1 MRKSGILKSEIRTL
15 FAPQILI
22 LLFILA
28 SCINSASASLL
39 KDDRTLS
46 VTGQGIVAVKPDLA
60 KLNLGVEV
68 IRKTAQD
75 AQSENAGIMQ
85 KVVEAAL
92 NLGIPKDKI
101 ATSSLNIWPEN
112 KYEANQPPKI
122 VGYRC
127 SNQVNIIIEDIGKV
141 SKVLDA
147 GISAGATNVNGINFS
162 LKDDLEAKKNALD
175 KAVKEADAKAKAIA
189 AAAGQK
195 IKGIQSI
202 IESGA
207 VFIPPSNQEFAAK
220 AMALGGGGNKTPVS
234 AGLIEVRG
242 NVSIS
247 YILE

>member
-1 MRKSGILKSEIRTL
+1 MKKAIL
-15 FAPQILI
+15 ALI
-22 LLFILA
+22 LTASLFVVTCSNA
-28 SCINSASASLL
+28 ALL
-39 KDDRTLS
+39 KDDRTLT
-46 VTGQGIVAVKPDLA
+46 VTGQGIVAVKPDTA
-60 KLNLGVEV
+60 RLNLGVEV

-101 ATSSLNIWPEN
+101 QTSSLNIWPEN
-112 KYEANQPPKI
+112 KYEPNQPPKI

-127 SNQVNIIIEDIGKV
+127 SNQVNIIIEDISRV

-147 GISAGATNVNGINFS
+147 GISAGATGVNGINFS
-162 LKDDLEAKKNALD
+162 IKDDLEAKKNALD
-175 KAVKEADAKAKAIA
+175 KAVKEAEAKAKAIA

-195 IKGIQSI
+195 IKSINSI

-207 VFIPPSNQEFAAK
+207 VIIPPSNQDLSTK
-220 AMALGGGGNKTPVS
+220 AMALGGGGNETPVS
-234 AGLIEVRG
+234 AGLVEVRG

-247 YILE
+247 YIIE